1 MRPAQFDSFGEPIA
15 PPLREEPVASRMAL
29 RTGVGLF
36 WALVVVIVAARAAY
50 FHPEFAERFGSVAA
64 VIGQIRAIV
73 GA

>member
-1 MRPAQFDSFGEPIA
+1 
-15 PPLREEPVASRMAL
+15 MAL